1 MCASSPKEMIAGGLR
16 ARIVCV
22 DPQVLPVEFADPEF
36 DAGFLR
42 DLPHGVDPCG
52 EKGEFHTTVY
62 AGPTFRK
69 PIPIETGEIVKRDGF
84 IDHADAPG
92 RAGSGST
99 LLSTAKM
106 ATMETMTI
114 SDTPEE
120 ISTRCQA
127 SILNATKPR
136 MHASP

>member
-69 PIPIETGEIVKRDGF
+69 PIPSKPARLSNAMASSITRTRRG
-84 IDHADAPG
+84 G
-92 RAGSGST
+92 RARE
-99 LLSTAKM
+99 A
-106 ATMETMTI
+106 
-114 SDTPEE
+114 P
-120 ISTRCQA
+120 C
-127 SILNATKPR
+127 
-136 MHASP
+136 